1 MNNRSHIAHYNQISL
16 HIIHPTITYRLIMRK
31 PKIPAIYITTNKPD
45 GTLYTGVTSDLAK
58 RIYEHKN
65 NIRRGFTTQYNCKML
80 VYYEVFETMQQ
91 AIMREKQIKKYLR
104 AWKLNLINATNPDWR
119 DLYNDIIW

>member
-1 MNNRSHIAHYNQISL
+1 
-16 HIIHPTITYRLIMRK
+16 
-31 PKIPAIYITTNKPD
+31 
-45 GTLYTGVTSDLAK
+45 
-58 RIYEHKN
+58 
-65 NIRRGFTTQYNCKML
+65 ML

-119 DLYNDIIW
+119 DLYNDIIR